1 MLSRREF
8 VVAAAAALVMS
19 RSFLFADQAP
29 SSLDHILLGCSDLDS
44 GIGFVEQHTGVRAQY
59 GGVHPGRGTQN
70 ALASLGRL
78 HYLEIIAPDPK
89 QTEVQQWAAPRANM
103 LKSLTTPQLIG
114 WAAHVDDIEALTA
127 RLHAAGMTTST
138 LVNGSRKRDNG
149 QVLHW
154 KSVALTDDR
163 HGLLPFFIEWS
174 KDSQHPSVDAPGG
187 LRLEH
192 FALADPNTSEL
203 SAIFRRIG
211 VNVSIV
217 RGDAPQLR
225 ARIAGPKGK
234 LNLSS

>member
-8 VVAAAAALVMS
+8 VIAAGAVLVMS
-19 RSFLFADQAP
+19 RSSFAAEQAP
-29 SSLDHILLGCSDLDS
+29 GSLDHILLGCSDLDS
-44 GIGFVEQHTGVRAQY
+44 GIAFVEQHTGVRAQF

-70 ALASLGRL
+70 ALASLGKL

-89 QTEVQQWAAPRANM
+89 QTQVEQWAAPRANM
-103 LKSLTTPQLIG
+103 LKSLAAPQLIG

-127 RLHAAGMTTST
+127 RLHAAGMTTYP
-138 LVNGSRKRDNG
+138 LVNGSRKRDSG

-174 KDSQHPSVDAPGG
+174 KDSQHPSVDAPAG

-192 FALADPNTSEL
+192 FALADPNTAEL
-203 SAIFRRIG
+203 SALIQRLELS
-211 VNVSIV
+211 VSVV
-217 RGDAPQLR
+217 RADTPQLR
-225 ARIAGPKGK
+225 AEIVGKKGK
-234 LNLSS
+234 LELAS